1 MNTVWQE
8 SPLQVRISWLHN
20 PCDQGAT
27 SSTNPLCPTSM
38 KYLYFSRPSFDMS
51 KASKPFGQAGQLLQM
66 QQIQLGLPWLP
77 QHHWLLTESTSH
89 LASQPKDFARINLIF
104 WDASFSTIPDMD
116 DRSFFKLSLIEDG
129 KSGWEKDGQ
138 NPSELEADRGL
149 KLGTVMDSPRSGRR
163 FVPRARLSNSSMR
176 LVDIG

>member
-1 MNTVWQE
+1 MNPVWQE
-8 SPLQVRISWLHN
+8 SPLQDHISWLHN
-20 PCDQGAT
+20 PCDQGAA

-51 KASKPFGQAGQLLQM
+51 KASKPFSQAGQLLQM

-77 QHHWLLTESTSH
+77 QHHWPLTESTSH

-116 DRSFFKLSLIEDG
+116 DQSFFKLSLIEDG
-129 KSGWEKDGQ
+129 KSGWAKFEQAGSRQ
-138 NPSELEADRGL
+138 RVETRNCNGFPH
-149 KLGTVMDSPRSGRR
+149 SGRR

-176 LVDIG
+176 LADIG